1 MEKQTPAPQK
11 RQIVEMLKLVV
22 QTEIENLIEWGYS
35 EELAQ
40 RAFNVIDMYNRAML
54 DTLKQHVNQVKQ

>member
-22 QTEIENLIEWGYS
+22 QTEIENLIG
-35 EELAQ
+35 
-40 RAFNVIDMYNRAML
+40 
-54 DTLKQHVNQVKQ
+54 